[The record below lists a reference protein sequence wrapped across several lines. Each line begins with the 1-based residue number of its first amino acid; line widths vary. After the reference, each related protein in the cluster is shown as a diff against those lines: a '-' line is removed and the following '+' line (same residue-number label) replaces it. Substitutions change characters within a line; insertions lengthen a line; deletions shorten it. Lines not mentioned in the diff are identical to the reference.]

1 MTSCLSALVAAD
13 DPGDDLAVPN
23 RLKARVQRQLE
34 RAEVLLVGQV
44 VRDGGMAIWRS
55 QAEERF
61 RVARRTCTRGR
72 IARTEAV
79 ALVVALLDLPVRDQ
93 CWLLVEEDPDPEWVT
108 LWTHLVRHALPPFRA
123 EPLFLLAWTGWRL
136 GDVPLAARAVEAA
149 RVEEPEHR
157 AATML
162 AGILAGGLA
171 SAELPSLAN
180 RVRPGRRA

>member
-1 MTSCLSALVAAD
+1 MTSRLSVLVPAD
-13 DPGDDLAVPN
+13 GPGHGLAVPN
-23 RLKARVQRQLE
+23 RRKARVQRQLE

-44 VRDGGMAIWRS
+44 VRDGGMTTWRG

-93 CWLLVEEDPDPEWVT
+93 CWLSVEEDPDPEWVM
-108 LWTHLVRHALPPFRA
+108 LWMHLVQHALPPFRA
-123 EPLFLLAWTGWRL
+123 EPLFLLAWTAWRL
-136 GDVPLAARAVEAA
+136 GDVPLAVRAVEAA

-157 AATML
+157 AAAML
-162 AGILAGGLA
+162 AGILAGGVA
-171 SAELPSLAN
+171 SAELPSLAD
-180 RVRPGRRA
+180 RTGPGRSA